1 MLHTPVLTVEVLE
14 FLQPERGG
22 VFVDATTGTGGHSL
36 ALLERVSGKIRLISI
51 DQDFQSLEKARQR
64 MTPFWEKVTF
74 LKGNFRNLKG
84 ILANIGVEKVDGVVY
99 DLGLSNYL
107 LTESGRGFSFQRDEP
122 LCMRYDPAEGQSV
135 QKLLRNLSAEPLA
148 DILYRYGEIRES
160 RVLARRIK
168 EEEKRHA
175 ISTTTQLAGI
185 VRKVLRRRG
194 RTDPA
199 TRVFQALRIAAN
211 NELGNLALSLPQ
223 AVEILRIGGRLV
235 VVSYHS
241 LEDRIVK
248 NFLRTSPHLKV
259 ITRKVV
265 KPDRAEIMANP
276 ASRSARLR
284 AAEKM

>member
-223 AVEILRIGGRLV
+223 AVEILRTGGRLV

-248 NFLRTSPHLKV
+248 NFLRTNPHLKV

>member
-1 MLHTPVLTVEVLE
+1 MLHTPVLTAKVLE

-36 ALLERVSGKIRLISI
+36 ALLERVSGKIRLISL
-51 DQDFQSLEKARQR
+51 DQDSQSLEKARQR
-64 MTPFWEKVTF
+64 MALFREKVTF
-74 LKGNFRNLKG
+74 LKGNFRNLKD
-84 ILANIGVEKVDGVVY
+84 ILAEIGVEKVDGVVY
-99 DLGLSNYL
+99 DLGLSSYL

-135 QKLLRNLSAEPLA
+135 QKLLRNLSADPLA

-168 EEEKRHA
+168 EEEKKHV
-175 ISTTTQLAGI
+175 ISTTGELAGI
-185 VRKVLRRRG
+185 VRKVLRRKG

-223 AVEILRIGGRLV
+223 AVNILKPGGRLV

-248 NFLRTSPHLKV
+248 NFLRTNPYLKV
-259 ITRKVV
+259 ITKKVV
-265 KPDRAEIMANP
+265 KPDRPEILDNP

-284 AAEKM
+284 AAEKI